1 MRSFVQMCLTLPA
14 GQRVGVSRYAETPMQ
29 AHVQHGG

>member
-14 GQRVGVSRYAETPMQ
+14 DQRVDMLRYAETPMQ